1 MEDRHP
7 FRQLALVLAVT
18 GAAVWAELPDWQRNL
33 ILARIRLRARKTA
46 AWLAR
51 RTGHRAMGD
60 ELSGH
65 EDAADAGYGFTY
77 RLSLLRDRL

>member
-7 FRQLALVLAVT
+7 IRQLIMVLAVT
-18 GAAVWAELPDWQRNL
+18 GIAVWAEMPDWQRQMV
-33 ILARIRLRARKTA
+33 IARTRLRLRKLA
-46 AWLAR
+46 AWTAR

-60 ELSGH
+60 ELHGH
-65 EDAADAGYGFTY
+65 GEAADAGYGFAY